1 MGTQSVFLVK
11 PSFFSFNTGLKMYH
25 LTKSIYSHENLNF
38 RKNLDIS
45 VFEPFTYRS
54 RSKSFGVSKVTLS
67 PCTSA
72 VIDSHTGFGILT
84 TSQQVIRSLIG
95 PCWTDQASN
104 MNKLYRYPDGSR
116 KYLVYPTFLYPVN
129 VTLIERS
136 SLGSRTPRFGSN
148 VRV

>member
-1 MGTQSVFLVK
+1 M
-11 PSFFSFNTGLKMYH
+11 
-25 LTKSIYSHENLNF
+25 
-38 RKNLDIS
+38 
-45 VFEPFTYRS
+45 
-54 RSKSFGVSKVTLS
+54 TLS

-72 VIDSHTGFGILT
+72 VIDSHAGFGILT

-148 VRV
+148 VRVYSPWSIWSKQVKNHYVKTYKPSKLNFLVSETDLNSCYCYRITYTKSTNIF